1 MCALTW
7 RSRRGAILALGAL
20 TWATALF
27 VTIVVPQATDPEAL
41 TAASG
46 WGPAI
51 AVLLLGAGAFR
62 FARPARRSDI
72 AAVLV
77 DAGAVL
83 VALVWLLWKI
93 QPGPEA
99 TWTDGTALLWVG
111 ACTAALALALVAHA
125 SDHAPRMVS
134 GGVFAVAFAGAA
146 LVAANPTDLPGWWII
161 PCTLGFVLVTFGA
174 LAGTVLI
181 PDRRANA
188 RLWAQLLPVA
198 PAAIAVW
205 VALTHDDH
213 VTPLG
218 RWTLVAVIAAALLRQ
233 TVVSARGHL
242 RVRYLERTLG
252 SFRHDAEH
260 DPLTGL
266 ANRALFNQRI
276 DRSLELARRR
286 SLAVLFLDLDDFKT
300 INDTLGH
307 GAGDELLVAVA
318 QRLRATVRAEDT
330 VARLGGDEFGIL
342 LNGLDGLEDAQRSA
356 RRILDALQPPF
367 AVGGAEMRIGTSIG
381 LAPVAARST
390 TSQLLREADMA
401 LYDAKEHGKNQFR
414 CFSWTM
420 QRDARDRFELQAELR
435 QAIDREE
442 LLIYYQPIVDLPTG
456 RVAGFEALARWNH
469 STRGVMLPDRFIPL
483 AEELGVIHALG
494 LVVLRAACAQ
504 LGAWDATFPD
514 APDWYI
520 AVNVA
525 VQQFDSPDLLTD
537 VSQVLDESS
546 VDPGRIVLE
555 VTEGSVMED
564 PEHVLVVLQQ
574 LREPRRA
581 GRARRLRDRLL
592 RAPVPAPLPARRA
605 EDRQEL
611 RGRSRAGHPE
621 RDPAGGHARARS
633 EPGSAHG
640 GRGGREPQAARGR
653 PDPRL
658 RPRAGLPPGDA
669 RTGAR
674 HHRIAAWRPVPRLGP
689 RARLRTSDR
698 PPHTPGIAST
708 VHDEPACGAARS
720 RRRRAHT
727 CVGRAGPSRAPRT
740 RPLHHRPRRGARSR
754 GPGARVRRY
763 RARSRL

>member
-1 MCALTW
+1 LTPFGAENWRMAGRWAPDAPSRWVAAAIAGAAAFGVIAVTASADPTYAVTLAVIEALIAAMCALTW
-7 RSRRGAILALGAL
+7 RSRRGAILAFGAL
-20 TWATALF
+20 TWAAAMF

-46 WGPAI
+46 WGPAL

-62 FARPARRSDI
+62 FARPARRSDL

-93 QPGPEA
+93 QPGPDA
-99 TWTDGTALLWVG
+99 TWANDTALLWVG
-111 ACTAALALALVAHA
+111 ACTASLALGLVAHT

-161 PCTLGFVLVTFGA
+161 PCTLGFVLVTCGA

-181 PDRRANA
+181 PDRRTNP

-233 TVVSARGHL
+233 MVVSTRGHI

-276 DRSLELARRR
+276 DRALERARRR

-307 GAGDELLVAVA
+307 SAGDELLVGVA

-456 RVAGFEALARWNH
+456 QVAGFEALARWNH
-469 STRGVMLPDRFIPL
+469 STRGVILPDRFIPL

-504 LGAWDATFPD
+504 LTAWDATFPD
-514 APDWYI
+514 APDWYV

-525 VQQFDSPDLLTD
+525 VQQFDSPDLLAD
-537 VSQVLDESS
+537 VTQVMDESGI
-546 VDPGRIVLE
+546 DPRRIVLE

-564 PEHVLVVLQQ
+564 PEHVLFVLQQ
-574 LREPRRA
+574 LRELGVQVALDDFGTGYSALQYLRRFPLDA
-581 GRARRLRDRLL
+581 LKVDKSFVSDLELGTTSATLLAAMLELGRSLGLRTVVEGVESHAQLEAVRTLGCDLVQGYLLATPGPAREVTGLL
-592 RAPVPAPLPARRA
+592 RGAQPRDWALVRGSGPRVAIPAP
-605 EDRQEL
+605 Q
-611 RGRSRAGHPE
+611 G
-621 RDPAGGHARARS
+621 
-633 EPGSAHG
+633 
-640 GRGGREPQAARGR
+640 
-653 PDPRL
+653 
-658 RPRAGLPPGDA
+658 
-669 RTGAR
+669 
-674 HHRIAAWRPVPRLGP
+674 
-689 RARLRTSDR
+689 
-698 PPHTPGIAST
+698 
-708 VHDEPACGAARS
+708 
-720 RRRRAHT
+720 
-727 CVGRAGPSRAPRT
+727 
-740 RPLHHRPRRGARSR
+740 
-754 GPGARVRRY
+754 
-763 RARSRL
+763 

>member
-1 MCALTW
+1 MAGRWAPDAPSRWVAAAIAGAAAFGVIAVTASADPTYAVTLAVVEALIAAMCALTW

-20 TWATALF
+20 IWATALF

-161 PCTLGFVLVTFGA
+161 PCTLGFALVTFGA

-318 QRLRATVRAEDT
+318 QRLRATVRAGDT

-435 QAIDREE
+435 QAIDRQE

-456 RVAGFEALARWNH
+456 RVAGFEALAA
-469 STRGVMLPDRFIPL
+469 LEPQ
-483 AEELGVIHALG
+483 HA
-494 LVVLRAACAQ
+494 RR
-504 LGAWDATFPD
+504 D
-514 APDWYI
+514 APGPVHPAW
-520 AVNVA
+520 
-525 VQQFDSPDLLTD
+525 PR
-537 VSQVLDESS
+537 SS
-546 VDPGRIVLE
+546 
-555 VTEGSVMED
+555 
-564 PEHVLVVLQQ
+564 
-574 LREPRRA
+574 A
-581 GRARRLRDRLL
+581 
-592 RAPVPAPLPARRA
+592 
-605 EDRQEL
+605 
-611 RGRSRAGHPE
+611 
-621 RDPAGGHARARS
+621 
-633 EPGSAHG
+633 
-640 GRGGREPQAARGR
+640 
-653 PDPRL
+653 
-658 RPRAGLPPGDA
+658 
-669 RTGAR
+669 
-674 HHRIAAWRPVPRLGP
+674 
-689 RARLRTSDR
+689 
-698 PPHTPGIAST
+698 
-708 VHDEPACGAARS
+708 
-720 RRRRAHT
+720 
-727 CVGRAGPSRAPRT
+727 
-740 RPLHHRPRRGARSR
+740 
-754 GPGARVRRY
+754 
-763 RARSRL
+763 